1 MQTNTAKSPQSHF
14 HFMREDELEYMSLIQ
29 NQVQPFFPRFAAA
42 IAEQAPSYRERG
54 RCAMIDITPQGHHIN
69 SFANSAELNSSLI
82 DALPPYHTHDQL
94 PRRRLFILE
103 DLPCNHILALGARLR
118 IPPSFFAGHWDDPA
132 TKTFNHRNPFERC
145 SLPSFRVRYATSNRV
160 EVGLQGLRN
169 DKSANI
175 YAFDT
180 NVNRYLHT
188 YSPSG
193 LLCDEARSH
202 HIMSFWTSVA
212 RDDGSWDA
220 VLLVDPSPRE
230 HVRCLT
236 SKSLVPVHR
245 RLKDETSMPKHF
257 LNPELGGIQ
266 ELSSDFSTWSASYL
280 APEYVSMYDDI
291 MQAYCSE
298 HTTIESTNNPLKSVE
313 IPRKLVMSTLL
324 AFVRRRYL
332 NIVNV
337 HKGQMDANALRHNY
351 LYSFS
356 NSNMSSWNNTFFD
369 FMIGSCAAMKEFS
382 REMAE
387 NMTALGLDA
396 PSPSVPLW
404 EIDGWKSIRDITQV
418 VEDITNTFANNYL
431 QYVTIQEAHVS
442 NGSAES
448 LSRITVLTMLFI
460 PLSTVASIFSMGGDF
475 LPGSTKAWVF
485 WVVAIPVLVV
495 LAYIYWYQKL
505 FKMWQWKRHQLL
517 PLFEARTFKLSG
529 KQRKEARN

>member
-1 MQTNTAKSPQSHF
+1 MS
-14 HFMREDELEYMSLIQ
+14 EDELEYMSLIQ
-29 NQVQPFFPRFAAA
+29 NQIQPFFPKFAAA

-54 RCAMIDITPQGHHIN
+54 RCALIDITPLGHHVT
-69 SFANSAELNSSLI
+69 SFANSTELNSSLT
-82 DALPPYHTHDQL
+82 DALPPPYHTYDQL
-94 PRRRLFILE
+94 PRRRLFVLE

-132 TKTFNHRNPFERC
+132 TKTFNHRNSFERC

-160 EVGLQGLRN
+160 EVDSQGLRN

-193 LLCDEARSH
+193 LLYDEARSH
-202 HIMSFWTSVA
+202 HIMSFWASVP
-212 RDDGSWDA
+212 RHDGSWDA
-220 VLLVDPSPRE
+220 VLLVDPFPRE
-230 HVRCLT
+230 HVCCLT
-236 SKSLVPVHR
+236 SKALVPVHR

-266 ELSSDFSTWSASYL
+266 ELPSDSSTWCASYMT
-280 APEYVSMYDDI
+280 PEYVSMYNDI
-291 MQAYCSE
+291 MQAYCSD
-298 HTTIESTNNPLKSVE
+298 HVTIESTNDPLKAVE

-337 HKGQMDANALRHNY
+337 HKGQMDAVTLRHNY
-351 LYSFS
+351 LCSFS

-369 FMIGSCAAMKEFS
+369 FMVGSCAAMKEFS
-382 REMAE
+382 REMTE
-387 NMTALGLDA
+387 NSTALGLDM
-396 PSPSVPLW
+396 PSPSAPSW
-404 EIDGWKSIRDITQV
+404 EIDGWKSIRDITHV

-431 QYVTIQEAHVS
+431 QYVTIQEAHAS
-442 NGSAES
+442 NGGAQS

-475 LPGSTKAWVF
+475 LPGARKAWVF
-485 WVVAIPVLVV
+485 WVVAIPVLLV

-505 FKMWQWKRHQLL
+505 VKMWQWKKQQLL
-517 PLFEARTFKLSG
+517 PSFEVCKSKSSG
-529 KQRKEARN
+529 K

>member
-1 MQTNTAKSPQSHF
+1 
-14 HFMREDELEYMSLIQ
+14 
-29 NQVQPFFPRFAAA
+29 
-42 IAEQAPSYRERG
+42 
-54 RCAMIDITPQGHHIN
+54 MIGITPQGHHIT
-69 SFANSAELNSSLI
+69 SFANSSELSSSLV
-82 DALPPYHTHDQL
+82 DASPPPYHTYDQL

-160 EVGLQGLRN
+160 EVGSQGLHN

-175 YAFDT
+175 YSFDA

-188 YSPSG
+188 YSPGG
-193 LLCDEARSH
+193 LLYDEARSH
-202 HIMSFWTSVA
+202 HIMSFWTSTP

-236 SKSLVPVHR
+236 SKALVPLHR

-257 LNPELGGIQ
+257 LKPDLQVVQ
-266 ELSSDFSTWSASYL
+266 ELPPDSALWSASYL
-280 APEYVSMYDDI
+280 TPEYFSMYDDI
-291 MQAYCSE
+291 MRAYCADQ
-298 HTTIESTNNPLKSVE
+298 TIIQSTNDPLKAVE
-313 IPRKLVMSTLL
+313 VPRKLVMSTLI

-337 HKGQMDANALRHNY
+337 HKGQMDAHTLRHNY
-351 LYSFS
+351 LCSFS

-387 NMTALGLDA
+387 NMTALGVDA
-396 PSPSVPLW
+396 PTSSVPAW
-404 EIDGWKSIRDITQV
+404 EIDGWKSIRDITHV

-431 QYVTIQEAHVS
+431 QYVTIQEAHAS
-442 NGSAES
+442 NGSAQS

-475 LPGSTKAWVF
+475 LPGATKAWVF
-485 WVVAIPVLVV
+485 WVVAIPVLLV
-495 LAYIYWYQKL
+495 LAYVYWYQKL
-505 FKMWQWKRHQLL
+505 VRMWQWKRQQLL
-517 PLFEARTFKLSG
+517 PSYEACMIKTIG
-529 KQRKEARN
+529 K